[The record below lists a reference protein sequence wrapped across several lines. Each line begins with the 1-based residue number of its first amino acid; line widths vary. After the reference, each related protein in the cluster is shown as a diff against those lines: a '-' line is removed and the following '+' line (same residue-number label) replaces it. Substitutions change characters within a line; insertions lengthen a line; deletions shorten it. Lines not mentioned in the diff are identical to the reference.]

1 MEHQD
6 SVTWPFYGIIAAYSI
21 FVVGCG
27 IHFHEARVLL
37 WGFGML
43 LVALVAWWLL
53 ALLNISFMFPPM
65 FRLLAKLTAKHNT
78 TESAHGH
85 DEHSA

>member
-21 FVVGCG
+21 FVIGCS
-27 IHFHEARVLL
+27 IYFHEVQVLL

-43 LVALVAWWLL
+43 LVVVVAWWLL
-53 ALLNISFMFPPM
+53 ALLNVVMFPPI
-65 FRLLAKLTAKHNT
+65 FRLLARLTGKRNVADSDPSHD
-78 TESAHGH
+78 ESA
-85 DEHSA
+85 

>member
-21 FVVGCG
+21 FVVGCS
-27 IHFHEARVLL
+27 IYFRDAQVLV

-43 LVALVAWWLL
+43 LAGLVGWSLL
-53 ALLNISFMFPPM
+53 ALLNVIMFPPI
-65 FRLLAKLTAKHNT
+65 FRLLARLTGKQNT
-78 TESAHGH
+78 KELRDSHDESA
-85 DEHSA
+85 

>member
-21 FVVGCG
+21 FVVGCS
-27 IHFHEARVLL
+27 IYFHEAQVLL

-43 LVALVAWWLL
+43 LGAVVTWWLL
-53 ALLNISFMFPPM
+53 ALLNIVMFPPI
-65 FRLLAKLTAKHNT
+65 FRLLARLTGKQKT
-78 TESAHGH
+78 PESDHSH
-85 DEHSA
+85 D